1 MTAEEAFALI
11 QKASIG
17 GERATWADLGCGDG
31 TFTLALALLL
41 PAGST
46 IHAVDRDG
54 SALRRIPRTHA
65 GTSIVTHV
73 ADFTTPPWPFG
84 QLDGVLLANSL
95 HYVRDQPG
103 FIRLCE
109 AAMKPPRRFL
119 IVEYD
124 LDKANRWVPFPLS
137 RQALEP
143 LFAGAGYASIQWLG
157 SRLSIYRRAS
167 IYAAMIEER
176 GSELFSTA

>member
-1 MTAEEAFALI
+1 MTVEDALELI

-31 TFTLALALLL
+31 TFTLALASLL

-65 GTSIVTHV
+65 GSSIVTHV
-73 ADFTTPPWPFG
+73 ADFTTPPWPVR

-95 HYVRDQPG
+95 HYVPDQPG

-109 AAMKPPRRFL
+109 AAMKPPPRCI

-124 LDKANRWVPFPLS
+124 LDRANRWVPYPLS
-137 RQALEP
+137 RQTLEH

-157 SRLSIYRRAS
+157 SRPSVYRRAS
-167 IYAAMIEER
+167 IYAAMIGER